1 MALKNLF
8 DYNWWSKFFH
18 REKAKPL
25 LPNTLPTV
33 EPLGPPIGKLFNID
47 FSYPTSLNEVTKH
60 EEEESPI
67 LSGTSTHESVL
78 IQENFDLYA
87 EEEEYEWPQDNPKFI
102 KNSFYRESWSIPQ
115 PHIKDAREKYGYDNP
130 LVIKMVNMLDPKD
143 FRIFVSPKQFCETL
157 GVKPK
162 KLYASLESE
171 SKVFNNKYK
180 LEIISFPMAES
191 KYKTI

>member
-1 MALKNLF
+1 MVLKKFF
-8 DYNWWSKFFH
+8 DYNWWSRVFH
-18 REKAKPL
+18 KEKAQPL
-25 LPNTLPTV
+25 ISNTLPTV
-33 EPLGPPIGKLFNID
+33 EPFELPIGHIYYLD
-47 FSYPTSLNEVTKH
+47 FVYPEVFLTKSDEDH
-60 EEEESPI
+60 PNAEEVKESPI
-67 LSGTSTHESVL
+67 CSGTSTHESVL
-78 IQENFDLYA
+78 VF
-87 EEEEYEWPQDNPKFI
+87 EEEYEWPQDNPEFI
-102 KNSFYRESWSIPQ
+102 KNSFYRETWTIPQ